1 MDKAKFRSMFKCVL
15 VLAVIA
21 LCSGLLLGAF
31 NILTYVDPLQSTYER
46 FAADTGA
53 TFSKMTDEDGK
64 AYGDGSVVYYAVSDD
79 GVYHAFLAEGK
90 GGYGG
95 NVQLYVYV
103 KDGKIDKIVM
113 GENSET
119 FLNKLDEAKFYANFI
134 GKEVAALDVLGT
146 DVVSGA
152 TKSSTA
158 VKNAVNAAVQYFID
172 GNNQEVQT
180 QALHGNLAEGGEN
193 NG

>member
-1 MDKAKFRSMFKCVL
+1 MDKAKFRSMLRCVI

-31 NILTYVDPLQSTYER
+31 NILTYVDPLKSTYER

-53 TFSKMTDEDGK
+53 TFSKMTDETGK
-64 AYGDGSVVYYAVSDD
+64 EYGDGSVVYYAVSDD

-95 NVQLYVYV
+95 MVQLYVY
-103 KDGKIDKIVM
+103 ISENKIVKVVL

-119 FLNKLDEAKFYANFI
+119 LWATFEDDFFDQFRGLEINQISSFLPSDI
-134 GKEVAALDVLGT
+134 T
-146 DVVSGA
+146 
-152 TKSSTA
+152 TSSTA
-158 VKNAVNAAVQYFID
+158 KKSILAIGGAIDSVVKYYNETA
-172 GNNQEVQT
+172 
-180 QALHGNLAEGGEN
+180 GGEN

>member
-21 LCSGLLLGAF
+21 LCSGVLLGAF

-46 FAADTGA
+46 FEADTGVK
-53 TFSKMTDEDGK
+53 FSKMTDEDGK
-64 AYGDGSVVYYAVSDD
+64 TYGDGSVIYYAVSDD

-95 NVQLYVYV
+95 SVQLYVYI
-103 KDGKIDKIVM
+103 KDGKIDKIVV

-119 FLNKLDEAKFYANFI
+119 FLNKLDEAEFYANFI
-134 GKEVAALDVLGT
+134 GKEVATLDVLGT

-158 VKNAVNAAVQYFID
+158 VKNAVNAAVQYYKD
-172 GNNQEVQT
+172 GNGQEVHT
-180 QALHGNLAEGGEN
+180 QVSHGNMAVGGEN

>member
-64 AYGDGSVVYYAVSDD
+64 AYGGGSVVYYAVSDD

-158 VKNAVNAAVQYFID
+158 VKNAVNAAVQYYVD
-172 GNNQEVQT
+172 GNGQEVQT

>member
-64 AYGDGSVVYYAVSDD
+64 AYGGGSVVYYAVSDD

-95 NVQLYVYV
+95 NVQLYIFV

-158 VKNAVNAAVQYFID
+158 VKNAVNAAVQYYVD
-172 GNNQEVQT
+172 GNGQEVQT

>member
-1 MDKAKFRSMFKCVL
+1 MDRAKVMPMLKGVL

-31 NILTYVDPLQSTYER
+31 NILTYVDPLQATYEQ

-53 TFSKMTDEDGK
+53 TFSAMKDEEGQTF
-64 AYGDGSVVYYAVSDD
+64 GSGSVVYYAVSDD
-79 GVYHAFLAEGK
+79 GQYHAFLASGS

-95 NVQLYVYV
+95 NVQMYVYIR
-103 KDGKIDKIVM
+103 DGMIYKIVA

-119 FLNKLDEAKFYANFI
+119 FMGNLESSETFYAQFLNVP
-134 GKEVAALDVLGT
+134 VAELLDGSGT
-146 DVVSGA
+146 DYVSGA
-152 TKSSTA
+152 TRSSTA
-158 VKNAVNAAVQYFID
+158 VTAAIGAAAKYYD
-172 GNNQEVQT
+172 LYLTE
-180 QALHGNLAEGGEN
+180 AA

>member
-1 MDKAKFRSMFKCVL
+1 MFKCVL

-46 FAADTGA
+46 FAEDTGA

-90 GGYGG
+90 GYQGGKLQIYLYIKDGIIYKTGYGEVDSSQTLINDIKNAG
-95 NVQLYVYV
+95 LL
-103 KDGKIDKIVM
+103 
-113 GENSET
+113 ESFE
-119 FLNKLDEAKFYANFI
+119 
-134 GKEVAALDVLGT
+134 GKEVADIDALST
-146 DVVSGA
+146 DVVTNA
-152 TKSSTA
+152 TYTSKG
-158 VKNAVNAAVQYFID
+158 VLNAVNAAVQYYID

>member
-1 MDKAKFRSMFKCVL
+1 MDRAKVMPLLKGVL

-31 NILTYVDPLQSTYER
+31 NILTYVDPLQATYEQ

-53 TFSKMTDEDGK
+53 TFSEMKDEEGQTF
-64 AYGDGSVVYYAVSDD
+64 GSGSVVYYAVSDD
-79 GVYHAFLAEGK
+79 GQYHAFLASGS

-95 NVQLYVYV
+95 NVQMYVYI
-103 KDGKIDKIVM
+103 KDSAIEKIVI

-119 FLNKLDEAKFYANFI
+119 FLDRLDEANFYDNFI
-134 GKEVAALDVLGT
+134 GQNVAELDVMSV
-146 DVVSGA
+146 DAVSGA
-152 TKSSTA
+152 TRSSTA
-158 VKNAVNAAVQYFID
+158 VKNGVNAVVQYY
-172 GNNQEVQT
+172 NTNV
-180 QALHGNLAEGGEN
+180 AAGGEN